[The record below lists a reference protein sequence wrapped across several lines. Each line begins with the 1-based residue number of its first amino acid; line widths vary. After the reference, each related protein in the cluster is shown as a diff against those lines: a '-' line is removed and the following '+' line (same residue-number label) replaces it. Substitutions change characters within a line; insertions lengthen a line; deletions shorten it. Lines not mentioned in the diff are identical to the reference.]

1 MTLSALSS
9 LSVFAGRS
17 YAVLSEVFTVSAIL
31 WGVKLTSDIME
42 KLYKAAI
49 ATYVAGEMVG
59 QFYFTH
65 LHEMLMTFLYN
76 VIINTTK
83 VIGYSV
89 GFCVYVYRERDTYL
103 SELNRL
109 RDTVSRQFVYAYW

>member
-9 LSVFAGRS
+9 LSLFAGRS

-42 KLYKAAI
+42 KVYKAAI
-49 ATYVAGEMVG
+49 ATYVAGTMVG
-59 QFYFTH
+59 QFYFDH
-65 LHEMLMTFLYN
+65 VHEALLTFLYN
-76 VIINTTK
+76 VIITITK

-89 GFCVYVYRERDTYL
+89 GFCVYVYRERNTYFG
-103 SELNRL
+103 EINRV
-109 RDTVSRQFVYAYW
+109 RNIIGSQFVYAY